1 MKRHQILISA
11 LTMLLMGWL
20 PLAEAQQIPS
30 SAVACYLV
38 GRFYVD
44 PTTGKGEVAGYFT
57 DINGIGESDSLFKG
71 MPSESTAYFTFR
83 AMLSIT
89 SLTSPPSKNGDITL
103 LLGSSGTYD
112 IYYNPKP
119 KGDWSNPDTFSDG
132 QLIAHFRRPEFL
144 SLQFDSFSFTQHAI
158 TETLVSS
165 QAFTFNGHRYDFKE
179 LTPGGITLY
188 NYVSNTPLP
197 PAAVAGF
204 STPPIVLPYAGNCI
218 AVTSGDQ
225 DEQ

>member
-11 LTMLLMGWL
+11 VTALMIGSL
-20 PLAEAQQIPS
+20 SAAEAQPIPS

-57 DINGIGESDSLFKG
+57 DINGIGASDSLFKG

-83 AMLSIT
+83 AMLSAIP
-89 SLTSPPSKNGDITL
+89 LPSNGDITL
-103 LLGSSGTYD
+103 LLGSAGTYD
-112 IYYNPKP
+112 IYYNPALKS
-119 KGDWSNPDTFSDG
+119 DWSNPDTFSGG
-132 QLIAHFRRPEFL
+132 QLVAHFRRPEFL

-165 QAFTFNGHRYDFKE
+165 QAFTFNGHRYNFRE

-197 PAAVAGF
+197 PAVVAGF
-204 STPPIVLPYAGNCI
+204 STSPIVLPYAGNCI
-218 AVTSGDQ
+218 AVASGDQ

>member
-1 MKRHQILISA
+1 MKRHRILISA

-57 DINGIGESDSLFKG
+57 DINGIGASDSLFKG

-83 AMLSIT
+83 AMLSAT
-89 SLTSPPSKNGDITL
+89 SLPSNGDITL
-103 LLGSSGTYD
+103 LLGSAGTYD
-112 IYYNPKP
+112 IYYNPAP
-119 KGDWSNPDTFSDG
+119 KGDWNNPDTFSGG
-132 QLIAHFRRPEFL
+132 QLVAHFSRPEFL

-165 QAFTFNGHRYDFKE
+165 QAFTFKGHRHNFKE

-197 PAAVAGF
+197 PAVVAGF
-204 STPPIVLPYAGNCI
+204 STSPIVLPYAGNCI
-218 AVTSGDQ
+218 AVAGGDQ

>member
-1 MKRHQILISA
+1 MKRHRSLISA

-44 PTTGKGEVAGYFT
+44 PTTGKSEVAGYFT
-57 DINGIGESDSLFKG
+57 DINGIGASDSLFKG

-83 AMLSIT
+83 AMLSAT
-89 SLTSPPSKNGDITL
+89 SLPSNGDITL
-103 LLGSSGTYD
+103 LLGSAGTYD
-112 IYYNPKP
+112 IYYNPAP
-119 KGDWSNPDTFSDG
+119 KGDWNNPDTFSGG
-132 QLIAHFRRPEFL
+132 QLVAHFSRPEFL

-165 QAFTFNGHRYDFKE
+165 QAFTFKGHRHNFKE

-197 PAAVAGF
+197 RAVVAGF
-204 STPPIVLPYAGNCI
+204 STSPIVLPYAGNCI
-218 AVTSGDQ
+218 AVAGGDQ